1 MLELKHLL
9 IPIDGSP
16 VAAKAAE
23 AGIEF
28 ARQVGARVTV
38 YYAVDPVPYGF
49 HAEGAPA
56 DEPTKV
62 AMEQR
67 ARQTGARHVEA
78 IATAARAAGV
88 PCESVV
94 EVAVPDEG
102 ILAAAREGRCD
113 AIFMGSHGRRG
124 LKRLLLGSVTSR
136 VLANADRPVIVY
148 RASSAAPSF

>member
-1 MLELKHLL
+1 MLELKHIL

-16 VAAKAAE
+16 ISTKAAR

-28 ARQVGARVTV
+28 ARRVGAKVTA

-49 HAEGAPA
+49 YAEGAPA
-56 DEPTKV
+56 DEPAKV
-62 AMEQR
+62 AMEHR
-67 ARQTGARHVEA
+67 ERQAGEKHVA
-78 IATAARAAGV
+78 GIAKAARSAGV
-88 PCESVV
+88 ACQSVV

-102 ILAAAREGRCD
+102 ILAAARKRKCD

-148 RASSAAPSF
+148 R